1 MWIAGR
7 RDSTLFGVVD
17 ETTTTKFTGRACAV
31 FRNSLPVVVD
41 KVVVVFLSSLLF
53 LFLTGSK
60 LLPDFFLDVEGYDPQ
75 EMLESQKK
83 MTQSTSQGSS
93 GEGVAQIFD
102 KIKSLGDEELVR
114 SVNGVFEFHLD
125 GKEPGVWFVD
135 LKNNS
140 GKDRL
145 DATVLSSVLFESQ
158 RSKNSIKVLIKI
170 KRRQR

>member
-1 MWIAGR
+1 M
-7 RDSTLFGVVD
+7 T
-17 ETTTTKFTGRACAV
+17 
-31 FRNSLPVVVD
+31 
-41 KVVVVFLSSLLF
+41 LF

-93 GEGVAQIFD
+93 GDGVAQIFD

-145 DATVLSSVLFESQ
+145 DATVFSSALFELQ

-170 KRRQR
+170 KRRQI

>member
-1 MWIAGR
+1 MEK
-7 RDSTLFGVVD
+7 TLFHRLNL
-17 ETTTTKFTGRACAV
+17 FR
-31 FRNSLPVVVD
+31 FQSFRFLSRNSQEREVIMWVT
-41 KVVVVFLSSLLF
+41 LF

-75 EMLESQKK
+75 EMVESQKK

-145 DATVLSSVLFESQ
+145 DATVLSSALFESQ
-158 RSKNSIKVLIKI
+158 RSKNSIEVLIKI
-170 KRRQR
+170 KRRQI